1 MNWTLFFLATLF
13 GRYIFLSYNSTR
25 KEGTIME
32 KSRKDVWI
40 FVISASIFVLMVVF
54 IVSMIISMIGGN
66 WETMVQSSAIMTVW
80 TVDLLIAIMAF
91 TTLIISI
98 IAYNID

>member
-1 MNWTLFFLATLF
+1 
-13 GRYIFLSYNSTR
+13 
-25 KEGTIME
+25 ME